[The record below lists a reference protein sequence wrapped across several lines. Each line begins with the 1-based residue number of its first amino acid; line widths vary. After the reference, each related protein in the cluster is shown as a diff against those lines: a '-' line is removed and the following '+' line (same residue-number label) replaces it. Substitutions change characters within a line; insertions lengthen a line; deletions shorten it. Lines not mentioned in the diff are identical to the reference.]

1 MNISY
6 CRFVFRQ
13 IKNKRVIS
21 NRLMPVLKFKKDA
34 SQIDRGKE
42 QMFLKK
48 IELKNF
54 RNYEEEE
61 VEFHQKVNI
70 ITGKNAQG
78 KTNLLE
84 SLYIMSLGK
93 SFRTSKDTEMIG
105 FDKEFCKAK
114 SVSVKDGRELEIE
127 IIIGREIKTAK
138 INGMKTAKN
147 IDLLENVYMVVFSP
161 EDLKIVKDEPEKRR
175 KFIDRELCQLKPV
188 YYRNLGRYKKILQ
201 QRNSLLKQQ
210 EIKEDVIAV
219 WDESLSEYGAKII
232 QERKRFIEK
241 LNVISREISKNITNG
256 REVTEIFYESNV
268 AFRESYEEQK
278 EYLKTILGKNLKND
292 IIRRSTSAGPHKDD
306 LKICVEGVDIRHYG
320 SQGQQRT
327 AALSLKLAEIQLI
340 KEEAKVSPILL
351 LDDVMSELDAERQT
365 FLIHSLGEVQLF
377 ITTAELSEE
386 VKKQLPEGDTFF
398 VEKGKIKKMEK
409 NSIL

>member
-1 MNISY
+1 MY
-6 CRFVFRQ
+6 
-13 IKNKRVIS
+13 
-21 NRLMPVLKFKKDA
+21 LK
-34 SQIDRGKE
+34 S
-42 QMFLKK
+42 

-54 RNYEEEE
+54 RNYQEQA

-93 SFRTSKDTEMIG
+93 SFRTNKDTEMIG
-105 FDKEFCKAK
+105 FEKEFCRAK

-127 IIIGREIKTAK
+127 ITIGNEGKVTK
-138 INGMKTAKN
+138 INGLKTAKN
-147 IDLLENVYMVVFSP
+147 IDLLENVYMVIFSP

-175 KFIDRELCQLKPV
+175 KFIDRELCQLKPM

-219 WDESLSEYGAKII
+219 WDEGLAEYGAKII
-232 QERKRFIEK
+232 IERNRFIK
-241 LNVISREISKNITNG
+241 RLNEISSEISRGITNG
-256 REVTEIFYESNV
+256 KESLEVSYEANV
-268 AFRESYEEQK
+268 ENKESYEEQRG
-278 EYLKTILGKNLKND
+278 YLKSVLSKSLKSD
-292 IIRRSTSAGPHKDD
+292 IQRRSTSVGPHKDD
-306 LKICVEGVDIRHYG
+306 LKLCVAGVDIRHFG

-327 AALSLKLAEIQLI
+327 AALSLKLAEIRLI

-351 LDDVMSELDAERQT
+351 LDDVLSELDAERQNY
-365 FLIHSLGEVQLF
+365 LINSLGEVQLF
-377 ITTAELSEE
+377 ITTAELGEE
-386 VKKQLPEGDTFF
+386 VKRQLPEGYTFF
-398 VEKGKIKKMEK
+398 VENGKAERAEQIKEE
-409 NSIL
+409 

>member
-1 MNISY
+1 MY
-6 CRFVFRQ
+6 
-13 IKNKRVIS
+13 
-21 NRLMPVLKFKKDA
+21 
-34 SQIDRGKE
+34 
-42 QMFLKK
+42 LKK

-61 VEFHQKVNI
+61 VGFHQKVNI

-84 SLYIMSLGK
+84 SMYIMSLGK

-105 FDKEFCKAK
+105 FDREFCRVK
-114 SVSVKDGRELEIE
+114 STSVKDGRELEIE
-127 IIIGREIKTAK
+127 ITIGKEGKSAK
-138 INGMKTAKN
+138 INGMKIAKN

-201 QRNSLLKQQ
+201 QRNSLLKQP
-210 EIKEDVIAV
+210 EVKEDVIAV
-219 WDESLSEYGAKII
+219 WDESLAEYGAKII
-232 QERKRFIEK
+232 LERKRFIEK
-241 LNVISREISKNITNG
+241 INVISREISRSITNG
-256 REVTEIFYESNV
+256 REATEIIYESNV
-268 AFRESYEEQK
+268 EFRDTYEEQK
-278 EYLKTILGKNLKND
+278 EYLKNILSKNLKND
-292 IIRRSTSAGPHKDD
+292 ILRRSTSAGPHKDD
-306 LKICVEGVDIRHYG
+306 LKICVEGIDIRHFG

-340 KEEAKVSPILL
+340 KEETKISPVLL

-365 FLIHSLGEVQLF
+365 FLIHSLEEVQLF
-377 ITTAELSEE
+377 ITAAELSEE
-386 VKKQLPEGDTFF
+386 VKKKLPDGDTFL
-398 VEKGKIKKMEK
+398 VEKGKVSKLEK
-409 NSIL
+409 NSK